1 MIGRRMTKIMRK
13 KALNTEEREIKV
25 INWFVIRLQH
35 DNDSSASLS
44 EIAGGLGMSPSSHL
58 RSILDGM
65 VNKEML
71 DKTVL
76 IRPGR
81 WQGWGYNLK
90 KGTFQ
95 RPPRKAITLNF
106 SRNGERQLELL

>member
-1 MIGRRMTKIMRK
+1 MRK
-13 KALNTEEREIKV
+13 KALSNEERENQV
-25 INWFVIRLQH
+25 INWFQIRLQH
-35 DNDSSASLS
+35 DNEDSASLS

-65 VNKEML
+65 VNKGML
-71 DKTVL
+71 DKTEL

-81 WQGWGYNLK
+81 WKGWGYNLK

-106 SRNGERQLELL
+106 SRHGERQLELL